1 MLVRASVVQSA
12 AQVVA
17 ASWRWGIAASY
28 AAAIVFASSRSSV
41 PDLPGGPS
49 DKLLHALAYAGL
61 CVCVIVAATRGRWR
75 EATARVVL
83 VSALACVLY
92 GITDEGHQ
100 SFVPGR
106 DASAGDVAADA
117 LGSFAAAGAVYAWGI
132 ISRGSR
138 RRDAV

>member
-1 MLVRASVVQSA
+1 VRKSVAQSA
-12 AQVVA
+12 VRLFA
-17 ASWRWGIAASY
+17 ASWRWGLAASY
-28 AAAIVFASSRSSV
+28 AAAIVVASARSGV

-61 CVCVIVAATRGRWR
+61 CACVIFAATRGRWR
-75 EATARVVL
+75 EATVRVAL
-83 VSALACVLY
+83 ASAVACVLY
-92 GITDEGHQ
+92 GITDEWHQ

-117 LGSFAAAGAVYAWGI
+117 LGSFAAAGTVYAWGI

>member
-1 MLVRASVVQSA
+1 MRESVARVAVRLF
-12 AQVVA
+12 A
-17 ASWRWGIAASY
+17 ASWRWGVAASY
-28 AAAIVFASSRSSV
+28 AAAIVVASARSSV
-41 PDLPGGPS
+41 PALPGGPS

-61 CVCVIVAATRGRWR
+61 CVCVIFAATRGRWR
-75 EATARVVL
+75 EATPRVVL
-83 VSALACVLY
+83 VSAVACVLY
-92 GITDEGHQ
+92 GVTDEWHQ

-117 LGSFAAAGAVYAWGI
+117 LGSFAAAGTVYAWGI